1 MKYPDI
7 LKNNFVNLEEADTLL
22 KKGISKEKG
31 SK

>member
-1 MKYPDI
+1 MKYPDV
-7 LKNNFVNLEEADTLL
+7 LKNNFVNLDEVEALL